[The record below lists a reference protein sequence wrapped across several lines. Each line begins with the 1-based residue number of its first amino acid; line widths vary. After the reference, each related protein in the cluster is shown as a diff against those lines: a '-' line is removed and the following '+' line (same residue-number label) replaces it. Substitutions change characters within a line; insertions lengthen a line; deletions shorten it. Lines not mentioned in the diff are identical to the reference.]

1 MLEQNLQ
8 RTNFQEHYQQ
18 IIADYNFEKERVAIK
33 QTFEA
38 LLEFIKELDRESQR
52 AVSEGLDEK
61 SLAVFDLLT
70 KENLSPQDIEKI
82 KQIATRLLET
92 LKQEKLKI
100 DRWPDKESSRAEVKT
115 TIHNFLY
122 SLYSDDTGLPVD
134 LYTDEEVEE
143 KTEEV
148 FRHILRVY
156 PSLPSPYYSA
166 AA

>member
-8 RTNFQEHYQQ
+8 RTNFQEHYEQ
-18 IIADYNFEKERVAIK
+18 IIADYNFEKDRVAIE

-38 LLEFIKELDRESQR
+38 LLEFIQELDRESQR
-52 AVSEGLDEK
+52 AVSEGLDEE
-61 SLAVFDLLT
+61 SLALFDLLT

-100 DRWPDKESSRAEVKT
+100 DRWLDKESSRAEVKT

-122 SLYSDDTGLPVD
+122 SDNTGLPVD
-134 LYTDEEVEE
+134 LYTEEEVEE

>member
-1 MLEQNLQ
+1 
-8 RTNFQEHYQQ
+8 
-18 IIADYNFEKERVAIK
+18 
-33 QTFEA
+33 
-38 LLEFIKELDRESQR
+38 
-52 AVSEGLDEK
+52 
-61 SLAVFDLLT
+61 LLT

-100 DRWPDKESSRAEVKT
+100 DRWLDKESSRAEVKT

-122 SLYSDDTGLPVD
+122 SDHTGLPVD
-134 LYTDEEVEE
+134 LYTEEEVAE

-156 PSLPSPYYSA
+156 PSLPSPYYSSA
-166 AA
+166 A